1 MKKAFNDGQEA
12 RRVKLPTTRFN
23 EKHGI
28 AGPELFWLF
37 FFGSLLGVLMEGV
50 YCKFVHGAWETHVVS
65 IWGPFCILYGIGAV
79 AFYVGNVVWE
89 DKKKWQKF
97 LLFGFLGSGLEVICG
112 AILEYGLG
120 MYAWD
125 YSEQFMN
132 FRGYVSLSMT
142 AAWGA
147 IGLLFSF
154 AIPRIDAAYGFMQ
167 THAWHMAYVILAIFL
182 TIDRALP
189 RPLGQPEV
197 RHPRR
202 EPHRT
207 VHRRAVRRRLHAE
220 PVHRVAPHR
229 VETVN
234 RATNNKP
241 LPERS
246 DRGLLLFCGRCTAH
260 AFGSA
265 FKICCAMYLWPTS
278 VGCGSQ
284 VFELFMTVS
293 VPCMST

>member
-1 MKKAFNDGQEA
+1 MKKEMNDTKAKQ
-12 RRVKLPTTRFN
+12 RQLPLAKFN

-28 AGPELFWLF
+28 ARPEMFWLF

-97 LLFGFLGSGLEVICG
+97 LLFGCLGSGLEVIAG
-112 AILEYGLG
+112 AILEFGLG

-147 IGLLFSF
+147 LGLLFSF
-154 AIPRIDAAYGFMQ
+154 AIPHIDTVYAFMQ
-167 THAWHMAYVILAIFL
+167 THAWHIAYVILSIFL
-182 TIDRALP
+182 AIDLAFTALCLVRWADRKYDIP
-189 RPLGQPEV
+189 PLTKLEQYIDEKYDDNFMQN
-197 RHPRR
+197 RFIEWHPIEWKR
-202 EPHRT
+202 
-207 VHRRAVRRRLHAE
+207 
-220 PVHRVAPHR
+220 
-229 VETVN
+229 
-234 RATNNKP
+234 
-241 LPERS
+241 
-246 DRGLLLFCGRCTAH
+246 
-260 AFGSA
+260 
-265 FKICCAMYLWPTS
+265 
-278 VGCGSQ
+278 
-284 VFELFMTVS
+284 
-293 VPCMST
+293 

>member
-1 MKKAFNDGQEA
+1 MKNEA
-12 RRVKLPTTRFN
+12 KKTAGYRGKLLLGRFN
-23 EKHGI
+23 EKYGI
-28 AGPELFWLF
+28 QRPELFWLF

-97 LLFGFLGSGLEVICG
+97 LLFGCLGSGLEIIAG
-112 AILEYGLG
+112 AILEFGLG

-154 AIPRIDAAYGFMQ
+154 AVPYVDGAYAFMQ
-167 THAWHMAYVILAIFL
+167 THAWHIAYVILSVFL
-182 TIDRALP
+182 TIDLAFTALCLVRWAERKCDIP
-189 RPLGQPEV
+189 PLTKFEEFIDEKYDDVFMQTRFIEW
-197 RHPRR
+197 HPI
-202 EPHRT
+202 EWKYPD
-207 VHRRAVRRRLHAE
+207 A
-220 PVHRVAPHR
+220 
-229 VETVN
+229 
-234 RATNNKP
+234 
-241 LPERS
+241 
-246 DRGLLLFCGRCTAH
+246 
-260 AFGSA
+260 
-265 FKICCAMYLWPTS
+265 
-278 VGCGSQ
+278 
-284 VFELFMTVS
+284 
-293 VPCMST
+293 